1 MNRRF
6 NVAMA
11 ALLLGACQIIS
22 YGCGSS
28 PSGPKP
34 AELTPIQP
42 KATLRVLWQGNVGSA
57 EKNVYFPTKSGNVV
71 YAVGAD
77 GAVTGFDTS
86 RGTTVV
92 RIEAGQRVTGGVGGG
107 DGLVLLGTPRGE
119 VLAFDRNG
127 KSLWKAQLTG
137 EVLSPPQAQQGIV
150 AARTGDGRVFGL
162 DAASGKQKWMYQ
174 RTTPSLSLRTHSGL
188 VIDRGAVFV
197 GFPGGR
203 LVGIALSNGNIGWDA
218 VVALPKG
225 TTELERVADIAS
237 LPVVDGQRVCAVAY
251 QGRVG
256 CFDSARGTLI
266 WARDVSSV
274 AGIDVDER
282 NLYVVD
288 EKSAVLALD
297 KAGGA
302 SLWRQ
307 DKLAARGLSA
317 PLAVGRFVVVG
328 DFEGYVHLLSRDDG
342 SFAARIETDG
352 SAIVAPPLALDL
364 TSFLVQTRN
373 GGVFAITVQ

>member
-6 NVAMA
+6 NLAMA
-11 ALLLGACQIIS
+11 ALLLGACQTTS
-22 YGCGSS
+22 VGCGS
-28 PSGPKP
+28 PPGPKP
-34 AELTPIQP
+34 AELTPIQS
-42 KATLRVLWQGNVGSA
+42 KAAMRVLWQGNVGSA
-57 EKNVYFPTKSGNVV
+57 EKNVYFPSKSGNVV
-71 YAVGAD
+71 YAVGAE
-77 GAVTGFDTS
+77 GAVTGFDIA
-86 RGTTVV
+86 RGTAVA

-107 DGLVLLGTPRGE
+107 DGLVLLGTPKGE

-137 EVLSPPQAQQGIV
+137 EVRSPPQAQQGIV

-174 RTTPSLSLRTHSGL
+174 RTTPTLSLRTHTGL
-188 VIDRGAVFV
+188 VIERGAVFV

-203 LVGIALSNGNIGWDA
+203 LVGISLPTGNVGWDV

-237 LPVVDGQRVCAVAY
+237 LPVVDGQRICAVAY

-274 AGIDVDER
+274 AGIDVDDR
-282 NLYVVD
+282 NLYVID

-307 DKLAARGLSA
+307 DKLAARNLSA

-328 DFEGYVHLLSRDDG
+328 DFEGYVHLLSREDG
-342 SFAARIETDG
+342 SFAARVETDG

-364 TSFLVQTRN
+364 TTFLVQTRD
-373 GGVFAITVQ
+373 GGIYAITIQ

>member
-1 MNRRF
+1 MTRRF

-57 EKNVYFPTKSGNVV
+57 EKNVYFPSKSGNVV
-71 YAVGAD
+71 YAVGAE

-174 RTTPSLSLRTHSGL
+174 RTTPTLSLRTHSGL
-188 VIDRGAVFV
+188 VIERGAVFV

-203 LVGIALSNGNIGWDA
+203 LVGI
-218 VVALPKG
+218 
-225 TTELERVADIAS
+225 
-237 LPVVDGQRVCAVAY
+237 
-251 QGRVG
+251 
-256 CFDSARGTLI
+256 
-266 WARDVSSV
+266 
-274 AGIDVDER
+274 
-282 NLYVVD
+282 
-288 EKSAVLALD
+288 
-297 KAGGA
+297 
-302 SLWRQ
+302 
-307 DKLAARGLSA
+307 
-317 PLAVGRFVVVG
+317 
-328 DFEGYVHLLSRDDG
+328 
-342 SFAARIETDG
+342 
-352 SAIVAPPLALDL
+352 
-364 TSFLVQTRN
+364 
-373 GGVFAITVQ
+373 

>member
-6 NVAMA
+6 NLAMT
-11 ALLLGACQIIS
+11 ALLLGTCQTIS
-22 YGCGSS
+22 VGCGSS
-28 PSGPKP
+28 PAGPKP
-34 AELTPIQP
+34 AELTPIEP
-42 KATLRVLWQGNVGSA
+42 KATMSVLWQGNVGSA
-57 EKNVYFPTKSGNVV
+57 EKNVYFPSKSGNVV
-71 YAVGAD
+71 YAVGAE
-77 GAVTGFDTS
+77 GAVTGFDTA
-86 RGTTVV
+86 RGSTVV

-107 DGLVLLGTPRGE
+107 DGLVLLGTPKGE
-119 VLAFDRNG
+119 VLAFDSKG

-137 EVLSPPQAQQGIV
+137 EVLSPPQAQQGMV

-162 DAASGKQKWMYQ
+162 DAANGKQKWMYQ
-174 RTTPSLSLRTHSGL
+174 RTTPTLSLRTHSGL
-188 VIDRGAVFV
+188 VIERGAVFV

-203 LVGIALSNGNIGWDA
+203 LVGISLSNGNVGWDV

-237 LPVVDGQRVCAVAY
+237 LPVVDGQRICAVAY

-256 CFDSARGTLI
+256 CFDSARGTQI
-266 WARDVSSV
+266 WARDLSSV

-282 NLYVVD
+282 NLYVID

-307 DKLAARGLSA
+307 DKLAARNLSA

-328 DFEGYVHLLSRDDG
+328 DFEGYVHLLSREDG
-342 SFAARIETDG
+342 SFAARVETDG

-364 TSFLVQTRN
+364 TSFLVQTRD
-373 GGVFAITVQ
+373 GGVFAITVK